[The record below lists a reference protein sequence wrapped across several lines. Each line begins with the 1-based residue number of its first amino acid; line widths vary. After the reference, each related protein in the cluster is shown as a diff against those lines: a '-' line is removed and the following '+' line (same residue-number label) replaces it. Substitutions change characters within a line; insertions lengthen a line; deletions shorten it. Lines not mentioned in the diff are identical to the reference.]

1 LKAAFARETAA
12 RTVVAAQIVYFLAI
26 ILYPLFG
33 FLDYYLYPAVWKQL
47 VLVRLVVVPVF
58 ILNLGVLFV
67 FKRRGLADK
76 FSRPLA
82 WGMIYPACISL
93 DLLIIIAGG
102 AKSPYYAGLCLLLI
116 AMLVSMPWGLWEM
129 AAHAV
134 FIWLQ
139 YLVVMVLFSP
149 PMGTDAVHAFI
160 GNNYFMSSTV
170 VIGLTWG
177 FTGYRMR
184 VMEFITRR
192 ALAQEKERSEKLLL
206 NILPASVAEELM
218 TNGRVEAREVPD
230 CTIVFTDFVGFTDI
244 SSRTPAHVL
253 MRSLD
258 RLFVGFDE
266 VARRH
271 GLEKLKTIG
280 DAYMCAGGIPNPSPT
295 HLADCVLAALEILDF
310 LDHYRR
316 TADDPLVWQVRI
328 GIHSGPVTAGV
339 IGQSKFAY
347 DVWGDTVNTA
357 SRLESASAA
366 GQINMATGTFER
378 IAHLFDGVDRG
389 HLPVKGK
396 GLVAMTF
403 VTGLKP
409 QFATDE
415 LRRKPNQAFRELYD
429 RSKKPSA
436 IMRVAAAVPVDPTPT
451 PTPAPVPTPI
461 AFTASSRLKKET
473 AMNDLLSCFSYLT
486 EEDKRELR
494 ALALEVPFKEHEVLV
509 QQGVALDALLVIA
522 EGHAGVQ
529 VTIGSGKEASRI
541 DVSVLGPGDLVG
553 EMSFVSGERP
563 GASVVG
569 VEGGKVLRLP
579 YAGLEGLMQRSGDF
593 RARLYRSLA
602 SLLATRLRD
611 TTSKLP
617 PLITEDVAQVK
628 RHHSTLTGR
637 LSGDAEVPTSLLLAI
652 DEFKQGMLD
661 IDRGLAKQ
669 VGREARGGSS
679 SAMAEQVRGEAA
691 GKVAQLCDTLM
702 AALSHAVQ
710 AAPDA
715 AHADGIGAYT
725 LRDTFASFMQSRM
738 CDRSFS
744 KPRGYAGDYYTIEMV
759 YENRA
764 MGDGR
769 IGPLIDAWFLNIPA
783 ARAVRGR
790 RALLKNL
797 MLDRFRSHGA
807 ANDGT
812 YRVLSIGSG
821 SAREMFDM
829 FTEVPEPAKVRGTCL
844 DIDIEALNFGSHLSQ
859 ERGLADHLLWAKE
872 NVIHLSKGRG
882 QTRLSMHD
890 FIYSMGLFDY
900 LSDEVAVALLDWVYA
915 HLDPKGV
922 AVIGNFDPSCPDR
935 AFMDHIL
942 DWRLYYR
949 TPDDLL
955 RLFDRSAFGR
965 GSKFQVV
972 WEENRVN
979 HFILA
984 ERSLP

>member
-1 LKAAFARETAA
+1 MKAAFARETAA

-33 FLDYYLYPAVWKQL
+33 FLDYYLYPAVARQL
-47 VLVRLVVVPVF
+47 VLVRVIVVPVF
-58 ILNLGVLFV
+58 IFNLGVLFL

-93 DLLIIIAGG
+93 DVLIIIAGG

-116 AMLVSMPWGLWEM
+116 SMLVSMPWGLWEM

-139 YLVVMVLFSP
+139 YLIVMIIFSP
-149 PMGTDAVHAFI
+149 PMNEDALHAFI
-160 GNNYFMSSTV
+160 GNNYFMLGTV

-244 SSRTPAHVL
+244 SSRTPAHIL

-295 HLADCVLAALEILDF
+295 HLIDCVLAALEILDF
-310 LDHYRR
+310 LDQYRR

-366 GQINMATGTFER
+366 GQINLATVTFER
-378 IAHLFDGVDRG
+378 IGHLFDGVDRG

-403 VTGLKP
+403 VTGIKP
-409 QFATDE
+409 QYAADE

-429 RSKKPSA
+429 RGKKPSA
-436 IMRVAAAVPVDPTPT
+436 IMRVAAAAHEEPSLS
-451 PTPAPVPTPI
+451 TPAPI

-494 ALALEVPFKEHEVLV
+494 TISLEVPFKEHEVLV
-509 QQGVALDALLVIA
+509 QQGVALDALLVLA

-529 VTIGSGKEASRI
+529 VIIGAGKDASRI

-569 VEGGKVLRLP
+569 VESGRILRLP

-602 SLLATRLRD
+602 TLLATRLRD
-611 TTSKLP
+611 TTGKLP

-637 LSGDAEVPTSLLLAI
+637 ISGDAEVPASLLQAI

-661 IDRGLAKQ
+661 LDRSLAKQ
-669 VGREARGGSS
+669 VGRETRGGSS
-679 SAMAEQVRGEAA
+679 SQQAEQVRSEAA
-691 GKVAQLCDTLM
+691 TKVAQLCDSLM
-702 AALSHAVQ
+702 MSLRQAVQ
-710 AAPDA
+710 AAPDT

-759 YENRA
+759 YENRP

-769 IGPLIDAWFLNIPA
+769 IGPLVDAWFLNIPA

-797 MLDRFRSHGA
+797 MLDRYRTHGSGA
-807 ANDGT
+807 DGT
-812 YRVLSIGSG
+812 YRVLSLGSG

-829 FTEVPEPAKVRGTCL
+829 FAEVPEPTKVRGTCL

-890 FIYSMGLFDY
+890 FVYSMGLFDY
-900 LSDEVAVALLDWVYA
+900 LSDDVAVALLDWVYA
-915 HLDPKGV
+915 HLEPKGQ

-949 TPDDLL
+949 TPDELL

-972 WEENRVN
+972 WEESRVN
-979 HFILA
+979 HFIVA
-984 ERSLP
+984 QRGEP